1 MCKSFF
7 QGYCYDSEVD
17 EGLAMCLQ
25 LCAWSS
31 LLPLP
36 RIKILIY
43 TETAVDSR
51 QTRGNWLVRL
61 KGYED
66 IGMDG
71 GLRNVGNEF
80 INKNLDE
87 RERGKSGK
95 DRDGK

>member
-1 MCKSFF
+1 M
-7 QGYCYDSEVD
+7 
-17 EGLAMCLQ
+17 
-25 LCAWSS
+25 
-31 LLPLP
+31 
-36 RIKILIY
+36 
-43 TETAVDSR
+43 DSR